1 LTVVVPLWAPAAPIT
16 LSGVPFAAVAFVQ
29 HRLGV
34 RRWFGAACDLP
45 IAIVVLLG
53 VQIATVA
60 MVVAALVLSLP
71 RIG

>member
-1 LTVVVPLWAPAAPIT
+1 VPIT
-16 LSGVPFAAVAFVQ
+16 LFGVPFAAVAFVQ